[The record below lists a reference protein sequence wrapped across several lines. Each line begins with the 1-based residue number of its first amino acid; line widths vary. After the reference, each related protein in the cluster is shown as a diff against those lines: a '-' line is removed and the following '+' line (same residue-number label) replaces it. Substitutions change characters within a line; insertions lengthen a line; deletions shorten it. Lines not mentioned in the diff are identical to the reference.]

1 MTIQEYYKEFISKV
15 SANVSLSLKDENPIL
30 KMIGKNCS
38 FVDDYNVWLIV
49 LEERLE
55 IVIFRNAIKIYQESL
70 SNMMMG
76 LYQPAFMGLRYFL
89 ERTLMGVYM
98 SANELELRTWL
109 AEGRDTYW
117 TELIGE
123 ENEDKINS
131 QTKKRQDTTSNVN
144 KGLYSLKF
152 TNAFNP
158 SLSERAREFRALTK
172 SVYRNCSLYVHGNNS
187 VLAELG
193 QNIEYKEALTAKW
206 NDYADTVSRCILYAF
221 YLRYYFI
228 LSNDEKA
235 KVSERLREEF
245 STIQEIN
252 EELL

>member
-1 MTIQEYYKEFISKV
+1 
-15 SANVSLSLKDENPIL
+15 
-30 KMIGKNCS
+30 
-38 FVDDYNVWLIV
+38 
-49 LEERLE
+49 
-55 IVIFRNAIKIYQESL
+55 
-70 SNMMMG
+70 MMG

-98 SANELELRTWL
+98 SANELEMRTWL

-131 QTKKRQDTTSNVN
+131 QTKKRQDTTLNVN

-152 TNAFNP
+152 TNAFHP
-158 SLSERAREFRALTK
+158 SLNERAREFRALTK
-172 SVYRNCSLYVHGNNS
+172 TVYRNCSLYVHGNNS

-193 QNIEYKEALTAKW
+193 QNIGYKDTLTEKW

-221 YLRYYFI
+221 YLRYY
-228 LSNDEKA
+228 LSLPDKEKTQ
-235 KVSERLREEF
+235 VSDRLREEF
-245 STIQEIN
+245 STISEIN
-252 EELL
+252 DELL